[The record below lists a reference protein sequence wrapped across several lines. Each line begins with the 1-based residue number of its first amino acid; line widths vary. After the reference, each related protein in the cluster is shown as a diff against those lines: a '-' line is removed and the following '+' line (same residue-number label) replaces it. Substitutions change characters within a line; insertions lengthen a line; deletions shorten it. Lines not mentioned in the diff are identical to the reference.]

1 MNDFRILDGQR
12 YLKANNFTE
21 RYMWWSWKCYICWV
35 CKWPNAQLLSSE
47 TCHQVGTE
55 VRFTMGTL
63 VPKARHNRDTQEDL
77 CSGDPGLKTEDFGSR
92 TTQMYLY
99 IAEFCPP
106 DKIGFGTCDYDCLR
120 KYGFC
125 RCTQY
130 KMRLYRITVNPK
142 WTDYNLCWKNTF
154 QIHTKGRRPCDR
166 NYRPIRMM

>member
-1 MNDFRILDGQR
+1 M
-12 YLKANNFTE
+12 KANNFTE

-35 CKWPNAQLLSSE
+35 CKWPKAQLLSSE
-47 TCHQVGTE
+47 TRHQVGTE

-77 CSGDPGLKTEDFGSR
+77 CSGDPGLQTEDFGSR
-92 TTQMYLY
+92 STQMYLY

-106 DKIGFGTCDYDCLR
+106 AKIGFGTCDYDCLG

-130 KMRLYRITVNPK
+130 KMRSYRITVNPK
-142 WTDYNLCWKNTF
+142 WTDYNLSWKKKYFSDT
-154 QIHTKGRRPCDR
+154 HKGKKAMWQKLQT
-166 NYRPIRMM
+166 N